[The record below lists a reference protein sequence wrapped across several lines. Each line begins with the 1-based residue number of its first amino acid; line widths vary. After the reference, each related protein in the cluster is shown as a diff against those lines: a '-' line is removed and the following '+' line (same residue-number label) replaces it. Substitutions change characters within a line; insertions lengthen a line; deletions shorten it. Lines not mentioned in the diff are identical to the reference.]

1 MIYSSSLY
9 NLEFLNIYLIWG
21 LEMLNDLLTLLKYLC
36 IIDYLRLLVSFPS

>member
-21 LEMLNDLLTLLKYLC
+21 LEMLSDLLTLLKYLC
-36 IIDYLRLLVSFPS
+36 IIDNFCLLVSFP

>member
-21 LEMLNDLLTLLKYLC
+21 LEMLNDFSLY
-36 IIDYLRLLVSFPS
+36 